1 MRKIMITH
9 CYEEAGENV
18 ILSDACDLFEKD
30 LTKLLWNELNA
41 YELMVFNKEKYTF
54 TYEKMKEETFHVLVE
69 NLRVIYDELSDLID
83 EVDAHRDVM
92 VVRIKGHVD
101 DRTNHIV
108 GEAKAFANNPEPR
121 MQKYNIEVTETIND
135 PMGKYSMKLPRP
147 LRMDSDTNQAFERPH
162 GYQDIADKI
171 EQAGYAKLQNM
182 YGSSQRNEIM
192 YDPDHMDNNSQMH
205 LDHQK
210 AVMQKIYQGSALAGD
225 PTKNPAMFIRHF
237 AGETP
242 ESTMMETGAQKK
254 RKLRGMRRREVRRP
268 IRRRVRKMRSPRVR
282 LHRRLRSEGF
292 I

>member
-1 MRKIMITH
+1 MITH

-54 TYEKMKEETFHVLVE
+54 TYEKMQEETFHILVD

-108 GEAKAFANNPEPR
+108 GEAKAFADNPEPR
-121 MQKYNIEVTETIND
+121 MQKYNIEVTETITD
-135 PMGKYSMKLPRP
+135 PMSKYAGKVPRP
-147 LRMDSDTNQAFERPH
+147 LRLDSTTDSAFSGENP
-162 GYQDIADKI
+162 YQDMADRI
-171 EQAGYAKLQNM
+171 EQIGQDNLKRM
-182 YGSSQRNEIM
+182 YGTSAKNEVM
-192 YDPDHMDNNSQMH
+192 YDPDHLDNNSDLH
-205 LDHQK
+205 KDHQET
-210 AVMQKIYQGSALAGD
+210 VMKKIYEGSALAGD
-225 PTKNPAMFIRHF
+225 PTKNPHLFVAHMTGLGNNEKLMQ
-237 AGETP
+237 AGL
-242 ESTMMETGAQKK
+242 KK
-254 RKLRGMRRREVRRP
+254 RKLRNIRRRRVKREVRRYGAP
-268 IRRRVRKMRSPRVR
+268 HHDH
-282 LHRRLRSEGF
+282 HRYRSEGF

>member
-1 MRKIMITH
+1 MRKVMITH

-54 TYEKMKEETFHVLVE
+54 TYEKMKEDTFHVLVE

-108 GEAKAFANNPEPR
+108 GEAKAFASNPEPR

-135 PMGKYSMKLPRP
+135 PMSKYTTNLPRP
-147 LRMDSDTNQAFERPH
+147 LRMDSTTDGAFNRH
-162 GYQDIADKI
+162 NGYQDIADKI
-171 EQAGYAKLQNM
+171 EELGETNLKKM
-182 YGSSQRNEIM
+182 YGTTAHNEVI
-192 YDPDHMDNNSQMH
+192 YDPDHQDFESDIH
-205 LDHQK
+205 KDHQNT
-210 AVMQKIYQGSALAGD
+210 VMKKIYEGSALAGD
-225 PTKNPAMFIRHF
+225 PTQNPHLFINH
-237 AGETP
+237 
-242 ESTMMETGAQKK
+242 MMGSDQSAQLMEASKK
-254 RKLRGMRRREVRRP
+254 RKLANMR
-268 IRRRVRKMRSPRVR
+268 RRRVRRRQVR
-282 LHRRLRSEGF
+282 TYGPSHHMHHHYRSEGF

>member
-1 MRKIMITH
+1 MIKH

-54 TYEKMKEETFHVLVE
+54 TYEKMKEDTFHILVA
-69 NLRVIYDELSDLID
+69 NLRVVYEELSDLID

-121 MQKYNIEVTETIND
+121 MQKYNIEVTETITD
-135 PMGKYSMKLPRP
+135 PMAKYSMKLPRP
-147 LRMDSDTNQAFERPH
+147 LVMNSKTDAAFERPN
-162 GYQDIADKI
+162 GYQDIADRI
-171 EQAGYAKLQNM
+171 EQVGNANLVNM
-182 YGSSQRNEIM
+182 YGSDQRNEVM
-192 YDPDHMDNNSQMH
+192 YDPDHLDNNSDMH

-225 PTKNPAMFIRHF
+225 PTKNSAMFMAHF
-237 AGETP
+237 TKSNPSA
-242 ESTMMETGAQKK
+242 TMMEAEVGKK
-254 RKLRGMRRREVRRP
+254 RRLRAMRSKRP
-268 IRRRVRKMRSPRVR
+268 LQRRVRRLRSPR
-282 LHRRLRSEGF
+282 LRRIHQRMRSEGF

>member
-1 MRKIMITH
+1 MITH

-30 LTKLLWNELNA
+30 LTKLFWNELNA

-54 TYEKMKEETFHVLVE
+54 TYEKMKEETFHILVE

-108 GEAKAFANNPEPR
+108 GEAKAFADNPEPR
-121 MQKYNIEVTETIND
+121 MQKYNIEVTETITD
-135 PMGKYSMKLPRP
+135 PMSKYSMTMPRP
-147 LRMDSDTNQAFERPH
+147 LRMDSKTDGSFNGH
-162 GYQDIADKI
+162 NGYQDIADRI
-171 EQAGYAKLQNM
+171 ESAGHAKLANM
-182 YGSSQRNEIM
+182 YGTSQRNEIIF
-192 YDPDHMDNNSQMH
+192 DPDHLENESDMH
-205 LDHQK
+205 MDHQK

-225 PTKNPAMFIRHF
+225 PTQNPQLFISHMTGG
-237 AGETP
+237 AGTP
-242 ESTMMETGAQKK
+242 ESTMMETGVNKK
-254 RKLRGMRRREVRRP
+254 RKLRGVRIQRRMRRP
-268 IRRRVRKMRSPRVR
+268 QRRRVRKMRRPHFKVH
-282 LHRRLRSEGF
+282 HRMRSEGF